1 MKRDDRFL
9 VPFSGWKNGVHDL
22 SFEMDQAFFES
33 FPSSEI
39 GPSQFTVTGK
49 LQKSETMLIL
59 DISLAGEA
67 NFACDRCG
75 DDCKVHM
82 ESVDHWVV
90 KFGQET
96 NFDNEDI
103 WELSPAEYRLDLRE
117 RLFELAH
124 LALPARRVHARESDC
139 SNEVISALHK
149 HRVEENSDSR
159 WIDLKN
165 LQLDE
170 NDPSDEEE

>member
-59 DISLAGEA
+59 DISLEGDAD
-67 NFACDRCG
+67 FPCDRCG
-75 DDCKVHM
+75 EECTIHM

-103 WELSPAEYRLDLRE
+103 WELGPAEYRLDLRE

-139 SNEVISALHK
+139 SKEVISALDK
-149 HRVEENSDSR
+149 YSVEENSDSR

-170 NDPSDEEE
+170 YDPSDEEE

>member
-9 VPFSGWKNGVHDL
+9 VPFAGWKNGEHEL
-22 SFEMDQAFFES
+22 SFELDQTFFES

-39 GPSQFTVTGK
+39 GPSEFNVTGK
-49 LQKSETMLIL
+49 LVKSETMLIL

-67 NFACDRCG
+67 KFPCDRCG
-75 DDCKVHM
+75 EECTVHM

-90 KFGQET
+90 KFGQES

-103 WELSPAEYRLDLRE
+103 WVLGPAEYRLDLRE

-124 LALPARRVHARESDC
+124 LALPARRIHSRESDC
-139 SNEVISALHK
+139 SEEVIGTLDK
-149 HRVEENSDSR
+149 YRVEENSDSR